1 MADGRNAVFLSY
13 ASQDAEAARG
23 ICESLR
29 AAGIEVFFD
38 QSELRG
44 GDAWDQ
50 KIRAQVRDCEL
61 FLPIISKSTQARAE
75 GYFRLEWRL
84 ADQRTHLMGR
94 RRTFLVPVCIDETRE
109 VDADVPDSFS
119 ASQWMRLPA
128 GRATP
133 EFVER
138 IQHLLS
144 PEPAR
149 TEEVSAGSARPPAA
163 ATVASTRARQR
174 RKLVVLAIVA
184 IIVIS
189 ICGEVLYHLFVSR
202 QSAAAAFRPPPHS
215 IAVLP
220 FVNMSGDK
228 DQDYF
233 SDGLTEELLNSL
245 ARINE
250 LQVAART
257 SAFSFKDRDVN
268 MGTVARQLNVA
279 SILEGSVRRSGH
291 TVRITAQLINAVTGF
306 HLWSQTYDRDLGDVL
321 KLQTDIANAVT
332 GALKVKLLENS
343 AVKVELGGTSNPV
356 AFDAYLKG
364 LQLARIAVSTTPI
377 VCNGP
382 VDAFSEAIALDPN
395 YALAYAN
402 RAVITWACATN
413 SPEWLSLQQP
423 DQKNVRADAERAVAI
438 APGLAEGYVAL
449 SELEVGLLHFGAAGD
464 ACAHALA
471 LAPGST
477 LVLNH
482 CSLLAAYSGQ
492 AETAIAGARHAV
504 ALDPLDSLSHRTL
517 GDTLRFARRYDE
529 AVAAYQDSIAIDP
542 EHSAESYGLRGL
554 TYYSAG
560 NLTAAQSSCEKNRDN
575 YRSRVCLAIIYHGLN
590 RQADASEIFAKLQQ
604 FAGEASAYQYAEIKA
619 QWGDRQEAL
628 EWLEKAHKLR
638 DPGMAYAKRDP
649 LLDPLRAEPRF
660 QAILSE
666 LSFPNDPSP

>member
-13 ASQDAEAARG
+13 ASQDAEVARG

-128 GRATP
+128 GRVTP
-133 EFVER
+133 EFIER

-144 PEPAR
+144 TEPAR
-149 TEEVSAGSARPPAA
+149 TEEVSAGSARPSAA
-163 ATVASTRARQR
+163 ALIAATRARKRQ
-174 RKLVVLAIVA
+174 KPVVLAIVA
-184 IIVIS
+184 IIVIA
-189 ICGEVLYHLFVSR
+189 ICGEAVYRLFVSR
-202 QSAAAAFRPPPHS
+202 QSGAAAFRPPPHS

-343 AVKVELGGTSNPV
+343 AVKVELGGTSNPA

-382 VDAFSEAIALDPN
+382 VDAFSEAIALDPD

-423 DQKNVRADAERAVAI
+423 DQKNVRSDAERAIAI

-449 SELEVGLLHFGAAGD
+449 SEPRGGIAALRSRRRCLR
-464 ACAHALA
+464 ACSRAR
-471 LAPGST
+471 
-477 LVLNH
+477 
-482 CSLLAAYSGQ
+482 SGQ
-492 AETAIAGARHAV
+492 HPGRESLQSAGGVFRASGDSDCRRTPCSRSGPAGFVEPSNAWRRTAI
-504 ALDPLDSLSHRTL
+504 
-517 GDTLRFARRYDE
+517 
-529 AVAAYQDSIAIDP
+529 
-542 EHSAESYGLRGL
+542 
-554 TYYSAG
+554 
-560 NLTAAQSSCEKNRDN
+560 
-575 YRSRVCLAIIYHGLN
+575 
-590 RQADASEIFAKLQQ
+590 
-604 FAGEASAYQYAEIKA
+604 
-619 QWGDRQEAL
+619 
-628 EWLEKAHKLR
+628 
-638 DPGMAYAKRDP
+638 
-649 LLDPLRAEPRF
+649 RAP
-660 QAILSE
+660 I
-666 LSFPNDPSP
+666 

>member
-1 MADGRNAVFLSY
+1 MADGRNAIFLSY

-50 KIRAQVRDCEL
+50 KIRAQVRDC
-61 FLPIISKSTQARAE
+61 ISKSTQARPE

-119 ASQWMRLPA
+119 ASQWMRLPV

-149 TEEVSAGSARPPAA
+149 TEQASAGSDRPPAA
-163 ATVASTRARQR
+163 ATVASTRARKR
-174 RKLVVLAIVA
+174 RKLVVPAIVA
-184 IIVIS
+184 IIVIA
-189 ICGEVLYHLFVSR
+189 ICGSVLYRLFVSR

-306 HLWSQTYDRDLGDVL
+306 HLWSQTYDRDLGHVL

-332 GALKVKLLENS
+332 GALKVKLLANS
-343 AVKVELGGTSNPV
+343 AVKVELGGTSNPA

-382 VDAFSEAIALDPN
+382 VDAFSEAIALDPD

-413 SPEWLSLQQP
+413 SPDWLSLQQP
-423 DQKNVRADAERAVAI
+423 DQKSVRADAERAIAI

-477 LVLNH
+477 LVLNR

-517 GDTLRFARRYDE
+517 GDTLRLARRYDE
-529 AVAAYQDSIAIDP
+529 AVAAYQDSIAIDH

-560 NLTAAQSSCEKNRDN
+560 NLSAAQSSCERNRDN
-575 YRSRVCLAIIYHGLN
+575 YRSRVCLAIVYHGLN

-619 QWGDRQEAL
+619 QWGDCQEAL
-628 EWLEKAHKLR
+628 EWLERAYKLR

-649 LLDPLRAEPRF
+649 LLDPLRAQPRF
-660 QAILSE
+660 KAILSE
-666 LSFPNDPSP
+666 LSYPNDPLHESSRQ